1 MHVACNWRPHGYNLH
16 ALVAST
22 VQSRQFFESML
33 PEQKFEFKNEET
45 ILKKLRTYANYVL
58 ARAYPATLC
67 MARSNL
73 VRQLL

>member
-1 MHVACNWRPHGYNLH
+1 MSHAYCTRIVAREISVDFMHVACDWHPHGYILH

-45 ILKKLRTYANYVL
+45 I
-58 ARAYPATLC
+58 
-67 MARSNL
+67 
-73 VRQLL
+73 